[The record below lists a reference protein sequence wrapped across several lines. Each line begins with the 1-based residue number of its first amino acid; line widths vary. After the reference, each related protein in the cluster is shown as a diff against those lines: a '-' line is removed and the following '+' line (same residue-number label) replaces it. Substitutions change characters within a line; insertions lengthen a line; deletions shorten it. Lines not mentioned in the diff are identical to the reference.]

1 VLFLGSELIE
11 QAAYGCQ
18 VLFPLLPNRTALAD
32 DELVEREG
40 LRFGKAEGDVSE
52 RYEKIIS
59 EGDVHEVQF
68 LGGHPE
74 VFEME
79 NALIGFGPRFGQEFK
94 FEIFV
99 DELHESRMMEVYF
112 KAVLL
117 HHGRDVGRWFVP
129 HPFGHEQIRVGGG
142 GGRDLERIA
151 EKAAV
156 EVLAPASDEDA
167 VREYA
172 GLVE

>member
-1 VLFLGSELIE
+1 M
-11 QAAYGCQ
+11 
-18 VLFPLLPNRTALAD
+18 AD

-40 LRFGKAEGDVSE
+40 LGFGKAEGDVSE
-52 RYEKIIS
+52 RYEKIIR

-68 LGGHPE
+68 LCRHPE
-74 VFEME
+74 VFKMKD
-79 NALIGFGPRFGQEFK
+79 ALIGFGPRFGQEFES
-94 FEIFV
+94 EIFA
-99 DELHESRMMEVYF
+99 DEFHEPRMMEVYF
-112 KAVLL
+112 KTVLL
-117 HHGRDVGRWFVP
+117 HHGRDVGRQFVP

-167 VREYA
+167 VRKYA
-172 GLVE
+172 GPVE